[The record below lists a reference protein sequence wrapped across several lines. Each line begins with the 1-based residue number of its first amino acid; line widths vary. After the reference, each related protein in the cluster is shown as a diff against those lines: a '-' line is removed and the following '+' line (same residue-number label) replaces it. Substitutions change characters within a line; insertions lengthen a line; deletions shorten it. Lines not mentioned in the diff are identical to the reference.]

1 MEAADIFRVT
11 LLAPRREALL
21 EALRHKDIGNGSR
34 APLLRREDGLYAT
47 VVFVS
52 ATILRHLT
60 FLADVQLGEAR
71 NISASLRDIPADLQ

>member
-60 FLADVQLGEAR
+60 FLADVQLGEAH
-71 NISASLRDIPADLQ
+71 NISARLRLMPAEL

>member
-11 LLAPRREALL
+11 LLAPRREPLL

-34 APLLRREDGLYAT
+34 APLMRRDDGLYAT

-60 FLADVQLGEAR
+60 FLVDVQLGEAD
-71 NISASLRDIPADLQ
+71 NISARLRLSPDL